1 MCNLYSGQDKR
12 LYAREKRSVRLSG
25 FVTSICL
32 ERLFWRVLDEAAAS
46 EGLSTPRFIGKLY
59 EEMQAREDAISS
71 FASLLRVTCAIYI
84 NRNPDKPLV
93 SYLEREAPA
102 APAVA
107 SAPTRAPIGV
117 LAPTPP

>member
-1 MCNLYSGQDKR
+1 MCNLYSGQDQR

-32 ERLFWRVLDEAAAS
+32 ERLFWRVLDEAAAG

-59 EEMQAREDAISS
+59 EEMQAREDTISS

-84 NRNPDKPLV
+84 NRNPEKPLV
-93 SYLEREAPA
+93 SYVVRETPAPMAAVPA
-102 APAVA
+102 AVIPAPVA
-107 SAPTRAPIGV
+107 A
-117 LAPTPP
+117 

>member
-32 ERLFWRVLDEAAAS
+32 ERLFWRVLDKAAAG

-93 SYLEREAPA
+93 SYLVRDVPGPVGMTPMPAPV
-102 APAVA
+102 AV
-107 SAPTRAPIGV
+107 
-117 LAPTPP
+117 

>member
-32 ERLFWRVLDEAAAS
+32 ERLFWRVLDETAAS
-46 EGLSTPRFIGKLY
+46 EGMSTPRFIGKLY
-59 EEMQAREDAISS
+59 EEMQAREDTISS

-93 SYLEREAPA
+93 SYVVQETPKPVAAPA
-102 APAVA
+102 AMPASVA
-107 SAPTRAPIGV
+107 A
-117 LAPTPP
+117 